1 MREQQMTYGTDRHVV
16 SGEGNGAEK
25 EQVLWQQ
32 TQPAINDEND
42 DCRGRSIVQ
51 VVIELET
58 QSVELAGGLIRLHGL
73 LAA

>member
-1 MREQQMTYGTDRHVV
+1 MTYGIDRHVV

-32 TQPAINDEND
+32 TLPAINDEND
-42 DCRGRSIVQ
+42 DYSARSIVQ

-58 QSVELAGGLIRLHGL
+58 QSVKLAGGLIRLHGL
-73 LAA
+73 HVA